1 MQKALSEKKAKSVIK
16 HIYNMDAKV
25 IYAVNQNF

>member
-1 MQKALSEKKAKSVIK
+1 MQKALSEKKAKSVID
-16 HIYNMDAKV
+16 IYNMDAKV